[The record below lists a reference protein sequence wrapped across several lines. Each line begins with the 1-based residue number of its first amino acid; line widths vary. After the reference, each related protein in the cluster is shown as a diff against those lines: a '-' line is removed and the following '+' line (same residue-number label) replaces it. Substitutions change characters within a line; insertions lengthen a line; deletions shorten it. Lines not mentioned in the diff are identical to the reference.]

1 MSSTQNKNNIA
12 EYLCS
17 KKQNSKI
24 NNYMINNIYSE
35 QNNNIRMFDLGALPS
50 KVNASNFSYNHVDL
64 ESKLRGIRACDLEN
78 GNFNPSIKEKQT
90 KTTALFENHL
100 KNSVY
105 LPPELLHKTNERFG
119 FHNI

>member
-64 ESKLRGIRACDLEN
+64 ESKLRGIRSNDLEF
-78 GNFNPSIKEKQT
+78 GSFNPDLQKKDFYSMDV
-90 KTTALFENHL
+90 FENNL
-100 KNSVY
+100 KENVY
-105 LPPELLHKTNERFG
+105 MPPPIFHDSNERKG

>member
-1 MSSTQNKNNIA
+1 MSSTQNKNNVA

-17 KKQNSKI
+17 KKQNNKI

-35 QNNNIRMFDLGALPS
+35 QNNNTRMFDLGALPS
-50 KVNASNFSYNHVDL
+50 KVNASNFSHNHVDL

-90 KTTALFENHL
+90 NTTTLFENHL
-100 KNSVY
+100 KTNVY
-105 LPPELLHKTNERFG
+105 LPPELAHNSKERFG